1 MTAVRAA
8 AVVLAD
14 VEAAVRPVQGQ
25 VAAAK
30 ALPRVPWIR
39 VWKKQDVVLF
49 FFFFFFF
56 FFVAKYRAIQKVSNV
71 HFQRWG

>member
-1 MTAVRAA
+1 MTAIRAA

-25 VAAAK
+25 VAAAE

-39 VWKKQDVVLF
+39 VWKKRDVVNSFLQNSARF
-49 FFFFFFF
+49 G
-56 FFVAKYRAIQKVSNV
+56 RC
-71 HFQRWG
+71 